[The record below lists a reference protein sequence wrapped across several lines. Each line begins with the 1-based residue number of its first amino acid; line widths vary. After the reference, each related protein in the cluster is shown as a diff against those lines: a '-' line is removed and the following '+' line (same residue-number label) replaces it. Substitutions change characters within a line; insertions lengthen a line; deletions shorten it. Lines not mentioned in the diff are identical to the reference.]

1 MPKARILMT
10 STDMIKLMEIA
21 SIAMENRDAY
31 DLIMREMGL
40 SDEEMARLYHQLTG
54 FLYGDLETA

>member
-10 STDMIKLMEIA
+10 SADMIKLMEIA

-31 DLIMREMGL
+31 DVIMWQLNL
-40 SDEEMARLYHQLTG
+40 SDEEMSRLYAQLTG
-54 FLYGDLETA
+54 FLYGEAIA

>member
-1 MPKARILMT
+1 MPKPRILMT

-21 SIAMENRDAY
+21 SIAMENRDTY

>member
-10 STDMIKLMEIA
+10 SADMIKLMEIA

-40 SDEEMARLYHQLTG
+40 SEDEMARLYHQLTG
-54 FLYGDLETA
+54 FLYGELETA

>member
-10 STDMIKLMEIA
+10 SADMIKLMEIA

-54 FLYGDLETA
+54 FLYGEVTA

>member
-1 MPKARILMT
+1 MT
-10 STDMIKLMEIA
+10 SADMIKLMEIA

-31 DLIMREMGL
+31 DLIVQELGL
-40 SDEEMARLYHQLTG
+40 SEEEMSRLYHQLTG